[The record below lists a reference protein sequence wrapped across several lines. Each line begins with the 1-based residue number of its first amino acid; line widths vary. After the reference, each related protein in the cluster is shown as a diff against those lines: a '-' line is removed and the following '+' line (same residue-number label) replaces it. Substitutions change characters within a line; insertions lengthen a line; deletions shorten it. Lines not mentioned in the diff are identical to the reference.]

1 MCTISIIALDNPN
14 SGLPP
19 GFRVVCN
26 RDEHRER
33 FQATPPRWHRLRDGS
48 AAGRAIWP
56 VDTHAGGTWIAAGEH
71 GLVLA
76 VLNHYPNP
84 PVTVVKIPGLRSRG
98 LMIPELVSEPTAE
111 AVAARVR
118 DNDLDKYAPF
128 RLLAIEPVEPAR
140 GATARVAELRWNR
153 TDLTVSWKS
162 AEAMCFA
169 SSGLGDARA
178 APRLPLFREMVAEPG
193 PTPERQDDFHR
204 HTWPDRPEVSVMM
217 SRTEAK
223 TVSVTRVEVV
233 PGAPTGRVRYSVDM
247 AYEPIPETLQVMR
260 CHRRDQRR

>member
-1 MCTISIIALDNPN
+1 MCTISILTLEHPGRPGPA
-14 SGLPP
+14 

-33 FQATPPRWHRLRDGS
+33 SQATAPRWHTLSTG
-48 AAGRAIWP
+48 GRAVWP
-56 VDTHAGGTWIAAGEH
+56 TDTHAGGTWIAAAEH

-84 PVTVVKIPGLRSRG
+84 PVNVVGLRGLASRG
-98 LMIPELVSEPTAE
+98 LMIPELISEPTAE

-128 RLLAIEPVEPAR
+128 RLLAIDSA
-140 GATARVAELRWNR
+140 GAGGVVRAAEVRWNR
-153 TDLTVSWKS
+153 TDLSVSWQ
-162 AEAMCFA
+162 AGRALCFV

-178 APRLPLFREMVAEPG
+178 APRLPLFREMVADG
-193 PTPERQDDFHR
+193 GATPERQDEFHR

-217 SRTEAK
+217 SRTEAR
-223 TVSVTRVEVV
+223 TVSVTRLEVV
-233 PGAPTGRVRYSVDM
+233 PAGEAGRFRVSVQ
-247 AYEPIPETLQVMR
+247 YEPVPERAAVLR
-260 CHRRDQRR
+260 FDPRDQRR